1 MDNCLFC
8 RIVAGEIPS
17 QKVYEDDRVIAFN
30 DIDPQ
35 APVHILIVPKTHY
48 DSVIEA
54 SAAGEGLLEH
64 MCAVA
69 CTLAEDKGIAKN
81 GFRMVINTGKDG
93 GQSVP
98 HLHMHLLG
106 ARELGWP
113 PG

>member
-8 RIVAGEIPS
+8 KIVAGEIPS
-17 QKVYEDDRVIAFN
+17 ARVYEDDRVIAFN
-30 DIDPQ
+30 DIEPQ
-35 APVHILIVPKTHY
+35 APVHILIVPKKHY
-48 DSVIEA
+48 DSVVDA
-54 SAAGEGLLEH
+54 TAGEQGLLEH

-69 CTLAEDKGIAKN
+69 CELAENKGITKN